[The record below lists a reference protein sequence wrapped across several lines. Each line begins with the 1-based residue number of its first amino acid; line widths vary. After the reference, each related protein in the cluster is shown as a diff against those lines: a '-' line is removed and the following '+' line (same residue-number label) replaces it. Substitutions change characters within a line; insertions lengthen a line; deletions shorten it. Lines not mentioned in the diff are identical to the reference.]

1 MKGEKFR
8 HNLVESRLNHIC
20 KLKLLFLP
28 DIPNIPE
35 IPVVFQSGHS
45 VNPTTL
51 LQPSTT

>member
-8 HNLVESRLNHIC
+8 HNLVESRLNNIC

-28 DIPNIPE
+28 D